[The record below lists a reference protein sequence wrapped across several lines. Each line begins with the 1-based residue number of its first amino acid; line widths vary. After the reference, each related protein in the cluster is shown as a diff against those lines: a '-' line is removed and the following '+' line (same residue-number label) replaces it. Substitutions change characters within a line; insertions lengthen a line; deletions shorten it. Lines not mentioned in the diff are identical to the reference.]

1 MMDPKDV
8 SEVQHEEFYRYI
20 AQTHDKPRYTLHYK
34 TDAPLSLRTIFYVPE
49 VVSLA
54 GLGAPHLY
62 HQLSFPT
69 VDQSES
75 KAWMWRGRHRPAPR
89 PPQWALASS
98 ASGWEAGVVLRCS
111 AEGDSALFLDSPAS
125 LGCSA
130 SRPSSL

>member
-54 GLGAPHLY
+54 GSKGSTS
-62 HQLSFPT
+62 LSPT
-69 VDQSES
+69 VLPHCGPE
-75 KAWMWRGRHRPAPR
+75 
-89 PPQWALASS
+89 
-98 ASGWEAGVVLRCS
+98 
-111 AEGDSALFLDSPAS
+111 
-125 LGCSA
+125 
-130 SRPSSL
+130 